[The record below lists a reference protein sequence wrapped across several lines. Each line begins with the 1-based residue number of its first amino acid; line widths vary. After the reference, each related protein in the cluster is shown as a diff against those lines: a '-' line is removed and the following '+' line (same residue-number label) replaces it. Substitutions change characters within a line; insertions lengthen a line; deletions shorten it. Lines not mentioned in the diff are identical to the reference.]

1 MNKINRNVTKQF
13 INALKKEAIEFIV
26 YVTKAGE
33 QYDFTL
39 LYGPLRLKKLKKDLT
54 ITSVSEF

>member
-1 MNKINRNVTKQF
+1 M
-13 INALKKEAIEFIV
+13 NALKKEAIEFIGMV

-39 LYGPLRLKKLKKDLT
+39 LYDPLRFNHYLKKRFNHYFS
-54 ITSVSEF
+54 I